1 MSANTQAVPSI
12 HKSAQ
17 SKSESHF
24 RTGKSITVPYFN
36 RKNGGERN
44 TNLDASFK
52 PRSTFSRANGP
63 RVAHLDMQ
71 SNPVKPHFEA
81 VSM

>member
-24 RTGKSITVPYFN
+24 RTGKSITVPFFN